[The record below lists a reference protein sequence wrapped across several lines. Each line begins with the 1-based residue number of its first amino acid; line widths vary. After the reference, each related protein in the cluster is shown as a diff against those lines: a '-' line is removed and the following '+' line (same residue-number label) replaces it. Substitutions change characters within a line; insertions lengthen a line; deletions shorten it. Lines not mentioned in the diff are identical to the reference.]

1 MIIFVADAFVEQYN
15 GGAELTTEAIISSCL
30 LPNAKVLSQ
39 QITVDFLKQ
48 NKNNFF
54 IFGNFQNLSP
64 DCILYALK
72 NLNYSVLEYDYKYC
86 RYRSAGKHIEAEGN
100 CDCHTTQRGKLISLF
115 YNYANKMWW
124 MSNSQKD
131 KYRTMFS
138 FLQGDVLSSVFS
150 DETLDYIESLDVSN
164 KKEKWI
170 ISNSPSWIK
179 GSQEAIEYAK
189 ENNLDYELVWGL
201 SHKEML
207 QKLASSRGMIFLPKA
222 GDTCPRMVIEAKLLG
237 CELVL
242 NDNVQHRNESWFKT
256 KETCISYLR
265 DRTNVFWNKIENEFD
280 YLPKQFL
287 KSDQR
292 YIFVVPFYNAGSFLP
307 KCIDSIK
314 RQQHSNFKCFLIDD
328 MSTDNSSEVV
338 KKLVGDDPRF
348 VFTVNKEKC
357 YALKN
362 IYNTLESD
370 DINEEDVI
378 ILLDGD
384 DWLSS
389 SRILDALNHAYADDC
404 MVTYG
409 SYVMHPYGVKGPEP
423 SSYPADVIKNNLYR
437 QDKWRASHLRTFK
450 YHLWEKIN
458 VEDLKNE
465 EGKFYSVSYDQAIM
479 LPLIEMAS
487 ERVKY
492 IDSVMHVYN
501 KQNPLNVDKIK
512 AQLQYETAQ
521 KIRQKTKYQRVD

>member
-1 MIIFVADAFVEQYN
+1 MIVFVADAFVEHYN

-30 LPNAKVLSQ
+30 LPNARILSQ
-39 QITVDFLKQ
+39 NVTVDILKQ

-54 IFGNFQNLSP
+54 VFGNFQNLSA

-86 RYRSAGKHIEAEGN
+86 RYRSAGKHIEAEGS
-100 CDCHTTQRGKLISLF
+100 CDCHTTRRGKLISLF

-124 MSNSQKD
+124 MSHEQKN
-131 KYRTMFS
+131 KYKTMFS
-138 FLQGDVLSSVFS
+138 FLEGDVLSSVFS
-150 DETLDYIESLDVSN
+150 DKTLDYIESLNLSN
-164 KKEKWI
+164 KNEKWI

-179 GSQEAIEYAK
+179 GSEDAIEYAK
-189 ENNLDYELVWGL
+189 ENNLDYELVWGIT
-201 SHKEML
+201 HDEML
-207 QKLASSRGMIFLPKA
+207 HKLASSKGMIFLPKA

-242 NDNVQHRNESWFKT
+242 NDNVQHRDEPWFQTRES
-256 KETCISYLR
+256 CIKYLR
-265 DRTNVFWNKIENEFD
+265 DRTKVFWNNLESEFD
-280 YLPKQFL
+280 YLPKRFL
-287 KSDQR
+287 QSDQR
-292 YIFVVPFYNAGSFLP
+292 YVFVVPFYNARDFLP
-307 KCIDSIK
+307 KCVNSIK
-314 RQQHSNFKCFLIDD
+314 RQQHENFKCFLIDD
-328 MSTDNSSEVV
+328 MSTDDSADVV
-338 KKLVGDDPRF
+338 RGLIKDDPRF
-348 VFTVNKEKC
+348 VLTQNQEKC

-370 DINEEDVI
+370 SIEGDDVI

-389 SRILDALNHAYADDC
+389 SKILNALNEAYSDDC

-409 SYVMHPYGVKGPEP
+409 SYVMHPYGVRGPEP
-423 SSYPADVIKNNLYR
+423 SKYPSDVVSNNLYR
-437 QDKWRASHLRTFK
+437 EDKWRASHLRTFK
-450 YHLWEKIN
+450 HHLWKKIN
-458 VEDLKNE
+458 IDDLKDD

-512 AQLQYETAQ
+512 AQLQFETAQ

>member
-39 QITVDFLKQ
+39 QVTVDILKK

-54 IFGNFQNLSP
+54 IFGNFQNLSS
-64 DCILYALK
+64 DCILYTLK

-86 RYRSAGKHIEAEGN
+86 RYRSVGKHIEAEGS
-100 CDCHTTQRGKLISLF
+100 CDCHTTRRGKLVSLF

-124 MSNSQKD
+124 MSNKQGE
-131 KYRTMFS
+131 KYKTMFS
-138 FLQGDVLSSVFS
+138 FLEGEVLSSVFS
-150 DETLDYIESLDVSN
+150 DQTLDYIQSLSTSN
-164 KKEKWI
+164 KNKKWI

-179 GSQEAIEYAK
+179 GAEDAVEYAK
-189 ENNLDYELVWGL
+189 ENDLDYELVWGL
-201 SHKEML
+201 SHKQML
-207 QKLASSRGMIFLPKA
+207 QKLASSKGMIFLPKA

-237 CELVL
+237 CDLVL
-242 NDNVQHRNESWFKT
+242 NDNVQHRDEPWFET
-256 KETCISYLR
+256 KESCMEYLR
-265 DRTNVFWNKIENEFD
+265 DRTDVFWGSLETEFD
-280 YLPKQFL
+280 YLPKRFL
-287 KSDQR
+287 ESDQR
-292 YIFVVPFYNAGSFLP
+292 YIFVVPFYNAQDFLP
-307 KCIDSIK
+307 KCINSIK
-314 RQQHSNFKCFLIDD
+314 RQKHKNFKCFLIDD
-328 MSTDNSSEVV
+328 MSTDNSAEVV
-338 KKLVGDDPRF
+338 KNLTKNDSRF
-348 VFTVNKEKC
+348 IFKQNKEKC

-362 IYNTLESD
+362 IYNSLQAD
-370 DINEEDVI
+370 DIGDEDVV

-389 SRILDALNHAYADDC
+389 SKVLNSLNHVYDENY

-423 SSYPADVIKNNLYR
+423 SQYPTDVIEGNLYR

-450 YHLWEKIN
+450 HHLWKRIN

-465 EGKFYSVSYDQAIM
+465 EGDFYSVSYDQAIM
-479 LPLIEMAS
+479 LPLIELAS

-492 IDSVMHVYN
+492 IDAVMHVYN